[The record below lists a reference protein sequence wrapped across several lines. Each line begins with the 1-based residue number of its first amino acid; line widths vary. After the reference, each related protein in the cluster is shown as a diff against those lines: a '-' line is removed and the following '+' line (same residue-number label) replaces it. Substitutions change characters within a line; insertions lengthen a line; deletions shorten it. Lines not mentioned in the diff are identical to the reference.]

1 MSSEGYVPTSS
12 AREEFR
18 ELIRLAAPLAAAQA
32 GNQLMGLVDIAVLG
46 RLGSREIG
54 AAGLGNSLFFA
65 FYIVGMGIVMGVD
78 PLIAQAV
85 GAGNFERARRLLWQG
100 VWLAFLV
107 GAVLSV
113 PMLFAPG
120 LLEIVGVDSTLIP
133 QATQYLYIRIVGFVP
148 MLLFIVARSYLQA
161 FSITRPML
169 VAMVSA
175 NVFNL
180 FADILLVFGGR
191 ILPEWTGPLRGF
203 PAMGVAGA
211 AVATVLGSLLQLWII
226 ADSIRRHGR
235 FGEASSRKPVRQ
247 DMLTSLRI
255 GLPVGLQ
262 MGAEVGVFAL
272 VGILA
277 GRLGEMPLA
286 AHQVTI
292 SLASLTFTVALGI
305 GAAGSVRVGRAIGA
319 IDPVGTRRA
328 GLVAFGGGALIMSL
342 AALAFWIFPRA
353 LASLISNQSNVIL
366 ASIPLL
372 AVAAVFQISD
382 GIQGVGAGVLRGAG
396 DTRFAFVANLIGHWI
411 IGLPIAIYLG
421 FHKSQG
427 IVGLWW
433 GLCVGLS
440 CVAVMLLVRFIYKSS
455 QPIAPIAH

>member
-1 MSSEGYVPTSS
+1 
-12 AREEFR
+12 
-18 ELIRLAAPLAAAQA
+18 
-32 GNQLMGLVDIAVLG
+32 MGLVDVAVLG
-46 RLGSREIG
+46 RLGARELG
-54 AAGLGNSLFFA
+54 ASGLGNSMFFA
-65 FYIVGMGIVMGVD
+65 FYIIGMGIVMGVD
-78 PLIAQAV
+78 PLISQAV
-85 GAGNFERARRLLWQG
+85 GAGNFIRARRLLWQG

-107 GAVLSV
+107 GGILSI
-113 PMLFAPG
+113 PILFAPR
-120 LLEIVGVDSTLIP
+120 LLEILRVDPSLIP
-133 QATQYLYIRIVGFVP
+133 ESTQYLFIRMVGFIP
-148 MLLFIVARSYLQA
+148 MLLFVVARSYLQA
-161 FSITRPML
+161 LSITRPML
-169 VAMVSA
+169 VAMVVA

-180 FADILLVFGGR
+180 FADILLVFGGG
-191 ILPEWTGPLRGF
+191 ILPEWAGPLRLI
-203 PAMGVAGA
+203 PALGVAGA
-211 AVATVLGSLLQLWII
+211 AMATVLASLVQVWIV
-226 ADSIRRHGR
+226 AESIRRRGWS
-235 FGEASSRKPVRQ
+235 APPVSRKPIRADV
-247 DMLTSLRI
+247 LTSLRI
-255 GLPVGLQ
+255 GVPVGLQ

-292 SLASLTFTVALGI
+292 SLASFTFTIALGV

-328 GLVAFGGGALIMSL
+328 GLVAFGGGALIMTL

-353 LASLISNQSNVIL
+353 LASLISNQGEVIL

-396 DTRFAFVANLIGHWI
+396 DTRFAFVANLVGHWV

-421 FHKSQG
+421 FYRSQG

-440 CVAVMLLVRFIYKSS
+440 CVAIMLLVRFVYKSS

>member
-1 MSSEGYVPTSS
+1 MSSERYVPTSS

-46 RLGSREIG
+46 RLGAREMG

-65 FYIVGMGIVMGVD
+65 FYIVGMGVVMGVD
-78 PLIAQAV
+78 PLISQAV
-85 GAGNFERARRLLWQG
+85 GAGNLVRARRLLWQG

-107 GAVLSV
+107 GGALLV
-113 PMLFAPG
+113 PILLAPG
-120 LLEIVGVDSTLIP
+120 LLKILRVDPSLIP
-133 QATQYLYIRIVGFVP
+133 EATQYLYIRTLGFVP
-148 MLLFIVARSYLQA
+148 MLLFVVARSYLQA
-161 FSITRPML
+161 LSITRPML
-169 VAMVSA
+169 VAMVTA

-180 FADILLVFGGR
+180 FADILFVFGGG
-191 ILPEWTGPLRGF
+191 ILPVWTGPLRRF

-211 AVATVLGSLLQLWII
+211 AVATVLGSLLQIWIV

-235 FGEASSRKPVRQ
+235 PASGSSRKPVRQ

-272 VGILA
+272 VGVLA

-292 SLASLTFTVALGI
+292 ALAGFTFTVALGI

-319 IDPVGTRRA
+319 VDPVGTRRA

-342 AALAFWIFPRA
+342 AALAFWIFPGA
-353 LASLISNQSNVIL
+353 LASLISNQRDVIL

-372 AVAAVFQISD
+372 AVTAVFQISD

-396 DTRFAFVANLIGHWI
+396 DTRFAFVANLIGHWL

-455 QPIAPIAH
+455 EPIAPIAH